1 VFSNVFEKTHKVYTV
16 SLEYSFDYG
25 DGLEIEVFSTY
36 EKAVKRFKE
45 LIETEKQPGM
55 SWAAEAFEDGKL
67 LHGYDLDASA
77 DYNDGTEREHWW
89 YISCKNDWPTH
100 TFIELRFA
108 EVQ

>member
-1 VFSNVFEKTHKVYTV
+1 MFANGFEKTHKVYTV

-45 LIETEKQPGM
+45 LVKIETQPGM

-77 DYNDGTEREHWW
+77 DYADGKEHEHWW
-89 YISCKNDWPTH
+89 YINCKNDWHCH

>member
-1 VFSNVFEKTHKVYTV
+1 MKVYTV

-45 LIETEKQPGM
+45 LVKTETQPGM

-67 LHGYDLDASA
+67 LRGYDLDASA

>member
-1 VFSNVFEKTHKVYTV
+1 MFANGFEKTHKVYTV

-77 DYNDGTEREHWW
+77 DYADGKEHEHWW

>member
-1 VFSNVFEKTHKVYTV
+1 MFANVFEKTHKVYTV